1 MNKLNE
7 IELLG
12 ELISIDSS
20 NPGPYESEI
29 ANFLADLAREFG
41 FETQIYESN
50 PGRTNLIITIS
61 AGAGARLGFSGHI
74 DTKPVGD
81 LSLWKTPPWEFV
93 KESDLG
99 FGLGSS
105 DMKAGVAAMFVAA
118 TEWALQAKS
127 GTLKLI
133 FTADEEAGSVYGS
146 EFISKNIPLNLDA
159 ILVGEP
165 SGVNVPWESIFTV
178 SRGISCFEITILGKQ
193 GHSGLS
199 TILPTS
205 TAIGMAKAI
214 IAISNLN
221 LTYTKSENPFMIPTI
236 NSGVTV
242 SGGITYGVHPGES
255 KFKCDIRLI
264 PGMVK
269 ENLEKD
275 LKLAMDSALPADL
288 TWQVRWEDGF
298 GWMDAVQIPDSH
310 PLVLAC
316 QEAVQNVLGRQVPL
330 GTYPGGT
337 DASHFY
343 KIANIPTLA
352 SLGPGWLSVAH
363 APNEYVGL
371 SQVTEAKNI
380 YVSIA
385 KNFLGTKKL

>member
-1 MNKLNE
+1 MKKINE

-29 ANFLADLAREFG
+29 ANFLADLAKEFG
-41 FETQIYESN
+41 FETQIFESI
-50 PGRTNLIITIS
+50 PGRSNLIITIS
-61 AGAGARLGFSGHI
+61 AGSGAKLGFSGHI

-81 LSLWKTPPWEFV
+81 LSMWRTPPWEFV
-93 KESDLG
+93 KEGDLG

-118 TEWALQAKS
+118 TEWAIEAKS

-133 FTADEEAGSVYGS
+133 FTADEEAGSVHGS

-214 IAISNLN
+214 IAISNLK

-242 SGGITYGVHPGES
+242 SGGVTYGVHPGES

-288 TWQVRWEDGF
+288 TWQVKWEDGF

>member
-1 MNKLNE
+1 
-7 IELLG
+7 
-12 ELISIDSS
+12 
-20 NPGPYESEI
+20 
-29 ANFLADLAREFG
+29 
-41 FETQIYESN
+41 
-50 PGRTNLIITIS
+50 
-61 AGAGARLGFSGHI
+61 
-74 DTKPVGD
+74 
-81 LSLWKTPPWEFV
+81 
-93 KESDLG
+93 
-99 FGLGSS
+99 
-105 DMKAGVAAMFVAA
+105 
-118 TEWALQAKS
+118 
-127 GTLKLI
+127 
-133 FTADEEAGSVYGS
+133 
-146 EFISKNIPLNLDA
+146 
-159 ILVGEP
+159 
-165 SGVNVPWESIFTV
+165 
-178 SRGISCFEITILGKQ
+178 
-193 GHSGLS
+193 
-199 TILPTS
+199 
-205 TAIGMAKAI
+205 
-214 IAISNLN
+214 
-221 LTYTKSENPFMIPTI
+221 
-236 NSGVTV
+236 
-242 SGGITYGVHPGES
+242 
-255 KFKCDIRLI
+255 
-264 PGMVK
+264 MVK